1 MTDAAFISVG
11 DLGEGFAHG
20 SDTLR
25 PSTELDGRTLHL
37 TFPSGPLTVSLA
49 GDTATIDDEQVT
61 ARITSIRSGLVL
73 IDGLTGTRPPTSTT
87 LVVDLDSGAATR
99 VLARLPRPEDATISA
114 LERVRRGEE
123 PTLVAADVEHG
134 RIDGTDG
141 QLHAPT
147 DELVGM
153 RNLYRYSPTEAYEHI
168 YLGPARYT
176 WHCRAGVEHGLAD
189 TDACSSYRIREGL
202 VLFVW
207 REKIVPTLGLLLIDL
222 EQLRTDGKILGQAD
236 LDLQGAVNF
245 PVGSRFEILN
255 VTELGPAG

>member
-1 MTDAAFISVG
+1 M
-11 DLGEGFAHG
+11 
-20 SDTLR
+20 
-25 PSTELDGRTLHL
+25 
-37 TFPSGPLTVSLA
+37 
-49 GDTATIDDEQVT
+49 
-61 ARITSIRSGLVL
+61 
-73 IDGLTGTRPPTSTT
+73 RPPTS
-87 LVVDLDSGAATR
+87 SWACATSTATHR
-99 VLARLPRPEDATISA
+99 PRRTSTSPSA
-114 LERVRRGEE
+114 
-123 PTLVAADVEHG
+123 P
-134 RIDGTDG
+134 
-141 QLHAPT
+141 
-147 DELVGM
+147 
-153 RNLYRYSPTEAYEHI
+153 
-168 YLGPARYT
+168 RYT